1 MLVDFDGLDLFG
13 YTEIPKPYSSI
24 LTARQYLRAALPQC
38 QAMDVVCVA
47 PEGPCEGPSFQ
58 IHTVQL
64 TISPSQDERILL
76 GDKQQGID
84 FGYFQTGPVWR
95 LATPQFLTA
104 LLENFCPKPTLDL
117 SIASTE

>member
-24 LTARQYLRAALPQC
+24 LATGQYLRAAFPQC

-58 IHTVQL
+58 IHGVQL
-64 TISPSQDERILL
+64 TISPS
-76 GDKQQGID
+76 
-84 FGYFQTGPVWR
+84 
-95 LATPQFLTA
+95 
-104 LLENFCPKPTLDL
+104 
-117 SIASTE
+117 